1 MSYKK
6 TEELFSREYMC
17 DKKHKSN
24 TSPKAIPTAILDE
37 IENKGITIERIEEL
51 NANGYDIYK
60 YATQITLHG
69 TCDELSKSGHIDWY
83 KCLTL
88 NKNKSIGIKWI
99 AVDREKK
106 LRIIEML
113 KECGWSSKSN
123 STELHPTRIKRVENA
138 DEAMRVAS
146 EWKADIDRIDH
157 SLFYGTSDIF
167 LARGLWGEVY
177 VVCNLI
183 VNGIKECN
191 VNKLIEQAT
200 GKYVAEIEAKRES
213 RLRKEKE
220 DRDRRNAEYERD
232 RAKREAEAAEFN
244 EKFVTELRK
253 SHKEVVSNEQPVG
266 TVVAVVKRDYNGK
279 YKLSYYRIEKRTA
292 KPCLEDGSDDFWGGK
307 NKQKLIK
314 KPCRCFVKVSA

>member
-6 TEELFSREYMC
+6 TEELFSRDFMC
-17 DKKHKSN
+17 DKKHKLN
-24 TSPKAIPTAILDE
+24 TSPKAIPTSILDE
-37 IENKGITIERIEEL
+37 IENKGLTLERIEEL

-69 TCDELSKSGHIDWY
+69 TCDELSKDGRLGWY
-83 KCLTL
+83 KCLSL
-88 NKNKSIGIKWI
+88 NKNKSIGIRWI

-113 KECGWSSKSN
+113 KECGWGYESN

-138 DEAMRVAS
+138 DEARRVAS

-157 SLFYGTSDIF
+157 SLFYGTSNIY
-167 LARGLWGEVY
+167 LARGIWGEVY
-177 VVCNLI
+177 VVCNLV
-183 VNGIKECN
+183 VNGIKESN
-191 VNKLIEQAT
+191 VNTLIEQAT
-200 GKYVAEIEAKRES
+200 GKSVTEIEAKRES

-244 EKFVTELRK
+244 EKFVKDLRK

-292 KPCLEDGSDDFWGGK
+292 KPCHEDGSDDYCGGD
-307 NKQKLIK
+307 NKQKLIQE
-314 KPCRCFVKVSA
+314 PCRCFVKVSA